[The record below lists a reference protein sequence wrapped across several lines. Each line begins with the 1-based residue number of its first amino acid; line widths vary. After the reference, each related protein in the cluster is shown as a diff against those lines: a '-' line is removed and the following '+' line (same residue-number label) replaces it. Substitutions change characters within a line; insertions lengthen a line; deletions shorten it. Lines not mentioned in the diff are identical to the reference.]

1 MGPSQSI
8 EYNERWRPNEGI
20 FLVSVKEGGELR
32 KAVLPRGRERVKV
45 SFFKCIGAT
54 VGKLDRGYS
63 EVGSVAGE
71 RGS

>member
-1 MGPSQSI
+1 M
-8 EYNERWRPNEGI
+8 
-20 FLVSVKEGGELR
+20 SVKEGGDLR